1 MVLIVFTLHYHC
13 HHPHYSSF
21 SCSLPIPLSFI
32 LSPFS
37 ISLSPRHN
45 TNPSVLH
52 STILWSQEEN
62 RRSQSHKKIEIQI
75 PQKSTNRSIASSS
88 PSSLSLLSLLY
99 YIAVINVVLIVIA
112 ITITFIS
119 ILTTSHF
126 PAPYLSFC
134 LSSFPPFPFLFLL
147 VITPSFTHQDDG
159 PKKKT
164 TETAERIPWTTK
176 ATRSRPMEINRS
188 IAWQRDFVYHEL

>member
-1 MVLIVFTLHYHC
+1 MFLIVFTLHYHC
-13 HHPHYSSF
+13 HHPHYSSS
-21 SCSLPIPLSFI
+21 SCSLSIPLSFI
-32 LSPFS
+32 LSLFS

-45 TNPSVLH
+45 TNLSVLH
-52 STILWSQEEN
+52 PPILWSQEEN

-134 LSSFPPFPFLFLL
+134 HSSFPLFHSSFSSLLRHPSPTRTTDPRRKPQRRQKEFPE
-147 VITPSFTHQDDG
+147 PQ
-159 PKKKT
+159 K
-164 TETAERIPWTTK
+164 
-176 ATRSRPMEINRS
+176 
-188 IAWQRDFVYHEL
+188 QRDQGPWKSTGA